1 MTKGGDFIEKLNVGG
16 NIYLFAVGE
25 CFSQELS
32 AICGGDICEV
42 GHAIEAMRHDEKT
55 AAGIRFALAMSLD
68 GATMGVRFGAI
79 PLTVSDLQAMTKRD
93 QKRVFNASC
102 KAIAAVQKKA
112 KKLSK
117 KRGVENGRKHW
128 AANRHRR

>member
-1 MTKGGDFIEKLNVGG
+1 M
-16 NIYLFAVGE
+16 FAIGE

-32 AICGGDICEV
+32 AICGGDIRKV
-42 GHAIEAMRHDEKT
+42 GHAIEAMSHDEKT
-55 AAGIRFALAMSLD
+55 AVGIRFALAMSLD
-68 GATMGVRFGAI
+68 GAAVGGRFGVV
-79 PLTVSDLQAMTKRD
+79 PLTASDLQAMTERD
-93 QKRVFNASC
+93 QKRVLNASC

>member
-1 MTKGGDFIEKLNVGG
+1 MKGGDFIEKLSVGG
-16 NIYLFAVGE
+16 NTYLFAIGE

-32 AICGGDICEV
+32 AICGGDIRKV
-42 GHAIEAMRHDEKT
+42 GHAIKAMSHDEKT
-55 AAGIRFALAMSLD
+55 AVGIRFALAMSLD
-68 GATMGVRFGAI
+68 GAAVGGRFGVV
-79 PLTVSDLQAMTKRD
+79 PLTASDLQAMTERD
-93 QKRVFNASC
+93 QKRVLNASC